1 MRREI
6 AEGMRLVVGDP
17 LLRATAG
24 SVVAADFSFRV
35 FGTVFLLFA
44 VRDLGF
50 GPGILGMI
58 FAVGG
63 VSSLLGALVAGRT
76 ARRLGTGPAMVSGV
90 LLMGLSMLFVP
101 LAQGATVVA
110 ALLLLAQQLMGD
122 GAFTVYE
129 INQVSLRQAIT
140 AERLLG
146 RVNASIR
153 FAGLGAM
160 LVGALVGGL
169 LGETIGLRATL
180 VVGAG
185 GMSLGALWLLLSPVR
200 SLRAAPASFVDT
212 STVVAPDVG

>member
-1 MRREI
+1 
-6 AEGMRLVVGDP
+6 
-17 LLRATAG
+17 
-24 SVVAADFSFRV
+24 
-35 FGTVFLLFA
+35 
-44 VRDLGF
+44 
-50 GPGILGMI
+50 MI
-58 FAVGG
+58 FAVAG
-63 VSSLLGALVAGRT
+63 VSSLLGALMAGRT
-76 ARRLGTGPAMVSGV
+76 ARRLGTGPAMVLGV

-101 LAQGATVVA
+101 LAHGATIVA
-110 ALLLLAQQLMGD
+110 AALLLAQQLMGD

-129 INQVSLRQAIT
+129 INQVSMRQAIT